1 MLPSMESR
9 APMYK
14 LCASALHDFAF
25 PNVSITS
32 NSGHLSLHAVFLG
45 EQSSFEREEKL
56 NCLETAPMADPMALK
71 TAMSC
76 YCPPIKAS
84 AVSIN
89 LKEGYPWR
97 EHKLIK

>member
-25 PNVSITS
+25 PNVSLTF

-56 NCLETAPMADPMALK
+56 NCLETAPMADPMGGSK
-71 TAMSC
+71 NC
-76 YCPPIKAS
+76 YELLLSPS
-84 AVSIN
+84 QS
-89 LKEGYPWR
+89 L
-97 EHKLIK
+97 